1 MPLTERRTALRA
13 LLALAAPLLLTELT
27 YMVGST
33 TDLVMVGRLGSSAI
47 GALALGNGVVALFA
61 ITVAP
66 FTVYRVMVARAHGDG
81 GADVRS
87 VFVHGFILAALM
99 AAIVVAGYIEADRII
114 AAIGGLFP
122 GQAVPSGLVADAGA
136 YCRVLALGI
145 PLLYTQYVLTFLLGG
160 LSRPAPNMVFT
171 AIIILLNGVF
181 DWVFIFGKLGFPAL
195 GLLGSAW
202 ATNAARA
209 VHLTILIGY
218 VARRG
223 RLPKAPQPLRFRR
236 QVLAEM
242 LTGGLRLL
250 WTTLAEQGSAFV
262 VTAWI
267 GRLGSTSVA
276 GHEVSRTLFVTA
288 SAVPNSLGQANT
300 VIIARERAAGE
311 SGPVRTA
318 VSTATLAAALYA
330 VVALVVLAVGAGYL
344 PGLYTSDPA
353 TGAIA
358 QGVLPVAALAVFMTA
373 FRLTAA
379 GVLIALLDIRAHM
392 RRVVIC
398 AWLIKLPLACILLLV
413 FGLGVRAAWIAQAVS
428 EAVLAALL
436 GARVR
441 AALSARD
448 AARPP
453 QRSADPHRERQ
464 EQHRDLDR
472 QVIGEQPDGG
482 R

>member
-1 MPLTERRTALRA
+1 MPLTEHRAALRA
-13 LLALAAPLLLTELT
+13 LLALATPLLLTELT
-27 YMVGST
+27 YAVGST
-33 TDLVMVGRLGSSAI
+33 TDLVMVARLGTSAV
-47 GALALGNGVVALFA
+47 GALALANGVIALFA

-66 FTVYRVMVARAHGDG
+66 FTVYRVMVARAHGAG

-87 VFVHGFILAALM
+87 VFIHGFILAALM
-99 AAIVVAGYIEADRII
+99 ATIVVAGYIEADRIL

-122 GQAVPSGLVADAGA
+122 GRAGPSELVAEAGA
-136 YCRVLALGI
+136 YCRVVALGI

-160 LSRPAPNMVFT
+160 LSRPTPNLVFT

-209 VHLTILIGY
+209 VHLTILVGY

-223 RLPKAPQPLRFRR
+223 RLPEHPEPIRFRR
-236 QVLAEM
+236 EVLTEM

-262 VTAWI
+262 LTAWI
-267 GRLGSTSVA
+267 GRLGPASVA

-288 SAVPNSLGQANT
+288 SAVPSSLGQANT
-300 VIIARERAAGE
+300 VIIARRFAAGE
-311 SGPVRTA
+311 PGPLRRAVATA
-318 VSTATLAAALYA
+318 MFAAGVYA
-330 VVALVVLAVGAGYL
+330 VVAAVVLAVGAGYL

-353 TGAIA
+353 AGAIA
-358 QGVLPVAALAVFMTA
+358 QGVLPIAALALFMAA
-373 FRLTAA
+373 FRLTATA
-379 GVLIALLDIRAHM
+379 VLVALLDIRAQM

-398 AWLIKLPLACILLLV
+398 AWLIKLPLASILLLAA
-413 FGLGVRAAWIAQAVS
+413 GLGVRAAWIAQAVS
-428 EAVLAALL
+428 EAVLVALL
-436 GARVR
+436 AVRVR
-441 AALSARD
+441 TTLSAHD

-453 QRSADPHRERQ
+453 QPGADRHRERQ

-472 QVIGEQPDGG
+472 QVIGEQPDRG

>member
-1 MPLTERRTALRA
+1 MPLTERRAALRA
-13 LLALAAPLLLTELT
+13 LLALATPLLLTELT
-27 YMVGST
+27 YAAGST
-33 TDLVMVGRLGSSAI
+33 TDLVMVARQGSSAV
-47 GALALGNGVVALFA
+47 GALALANGIVALFA

-66 FTVYRVMVARAHGDG
+66 FTAFRVMVARAHGAG

-87 VFVHGFILAALM
+87 VFAHGFIVAALM
-99 AAIVVAGYIEADRII
+99 AAIVVVGYVEADRII

-160 LSRPAPNMVFT
+160 LSRPTPNLAFT

-181 DWVFIFGKLGFPAL
+181 DWVFIFGKFGFPAL

-209 VHLTILIGY
+209 VHLAILVGY

-223 RLPKAPQPLRFRR
+223 RLPGEPGPIRFRR

-262 VTAWI
+262 LTAWI
-267 GRLGSTSVA
+267 GRLGPASVA
-276 GHEVSRTLFVTA
+276 GHEVSRTLCVTA

-300 VIIARERAAGE
+300 VIIARGLAAGE
-311 SGPVRTA
+311 PGPVRTA
-318 VSTATLAAALYA
+318 VATAMLAAALYA
-330 VVALVVLAVGAGYL
+330 VAAAAIIAVGAGYL

-353 TGAIA
+353 AGAIA
-358 QGVLPVAALAVFMTA
+358 QGVLPIAALAVFMAT
-373 FRLTAA
+373 FRLAA
-379 GVLIALLDIRAHM
+379 AAVLVALLDIRAHM
-392 RRVVIC
+392 WRVVIC
-398 AWLIKLPLACILLLV
+398 AWLIKLPLACILLLAT
-413 FGLGVRAAWIAQAVS
+413 GLGVRAAWIAQAVS
-428 EAVLAALL
+428 DAVLAALL

-453 QRSADPHRERQ
+453 QRSADCHRERQ